1 MSEDSMN
8 DKNKEIR
15 AIEDVIMNSSHKQLH
30 EKLSESIK
38 DQVERELLNPVF
50 QSNLMRFQIRNNSE
64 DNVEKL

>member
-1 MSEDSMN
+1 MN